1 MFLRNLAAMA
11 NLKFY
16 SVNACKAVTDQPKY
30 VNMVDLN
37 IRESSKQDE
46 HLVELVELLF
56 FAYRDFT
63 GDPDHILS
71 KIGFGRAHHR
81 VIHFVGRNPGM
92 RVAELL
98 DILKITKQSLGRVL
112 RELIEKAY
120 IVQQEGSL
128 DRRQRL
134 LYLTPR
140 GEDLHRQL
148 IAPQLSRI
156 ERALARSGGNEKSF
170 RDMLLA
176 MIDAEGREQLRTL
189 LARARGFV
197 KELR

>member
-1 MFLRNLAAMA
+1 M
-11 NLKFY
+11 
-16 SVNACKAVTDQPKY
+16 NACKAVTDRPKY

-37 IRESSKQDE
+37 IRAVSKQDE

-63 GDPDHILS
+63 GDPDHILG

-112 RELIEKAY
+112 RELIEQAY
-120 IVQQEGSL
+120 VVQEEGSL

-148 IAPQLSRI
+148 IAPQLSRL
-156 ERALARSGGNEKSF
+156 ERALARSEGNEKSF
-170 RDMLLA
+170 RDTLLA
-176 MIDAEGREQLRTL
+176 MIDPEGREQLRTL
-189 LARARGFV
+189 LARAGSFA

>member
-1 MFLRNLAAMA
+1 MI
-11 NLKFY
+11 
-16 SVNACKAVTDQPKY
+16 
-30 VNMVDLN
+30 DLN
-37 IRESSKQDE
+37 NRPAPTQDE

-81 VIHFVGRNPGM
+81 VVHFVGRNPGM
-92 RVAELL
+92 KVAELL

-120 IVQQEGSL
+120 VVQEEGSL

-134 LYLTPR
+134 LYLTSR

-148 IAPQLSRI
+148 IAPQLRRI
-156 ERALARSGGNEKSF
+156 ERALARSGGNERAF

-176 MIDAEGREQLRTL
+176 MIDHEGREQLRTI
-189 LARARGFV
+189 LARAADRAR
-197 KELR
+197 ELR

>member
-1 MFLRNLAAMA
+1 M
-11 NLKFY
+11 
-16 SVNACKAVTDQPKY
+16 NACKAVTDRPKY

-37 IRESSKQDE
+37 IRSASKQDE

-63 GDPDHILS
+63 GDPDDILS

-120 IVQQEGSL
+120 VVQEEGSL

-148 IAPQLSRI
+148 IAPQLIRL

-170 RDMLLA
+170 RDTLLA
-176 MIDAEGREQLRTL
+176 MIDPEGREQLRTL
-189 LARARGFV
+189 LARADSFA

>member
-1 MFLRNLAAMA
+1 MRAS
-11 NLKFY
+11 LKYCF
-16 SVNACKAVTDQPKY
+16 SNTCKSVTDGPKY

-37 IRESSKQDE
+37 PHTSRTGDE
-46 HLVELVELLF
+46 PTEQLIELVELLF

-63 GDPDHILS
+63 SDPDHILS
-71 KIGFGRAHHR
+71 PIGFGRAHHR
-81 VIHFVGRNPGM
+81 VLHFVGRNPGM

-120 IVQQEGSL
+120 VVQEEGAL

-140 GEDLHRQL
+140 GEDLHRRL
-148 IAPQLSRI
+148 MTPQLHRI
-156 ERALARSGGNEKSF
+156 ERALTRSRVAHKTF
-170 RDMLLA
+170 REVLLA
-176 MIDAEGREQLRTL
+176 MVDPEGREQLRML
-189 LARARGFV
+189 LSRTGGSSR
-197 KELR
+197 ELR